1 MASWGH
7 GITAVTGAPKH
18 YVAYVPTA
26 AVLSRTVLP
35 PPPSHGLARSLSLLP
50 SQVKCKKMAS
60 LTPGVLIKLL
70 KNLNTD
76 VKICGEH
83 RSILLQVVSIVPAL
97 TGLELWPDHGFFIKV
112 SDSSHCTYVSLS
124 KDDNDLILT
133 NKLQLGQF
141 IYIDKVEAGTP
152 VPVLVGV
159 RPLPGRNPCI
169 GNPKDLMDMLVLPD
183 NFETQDQEKKT
194 SKTYELSKADKGR
207 TKQKVV
213 IKEEKNVVASRYMQ
227 GVSRSSMRNS
237 TSETNS
243 PPSQKVEEKVIVVV
257 PLGAKQEP
265 KCQVLQAKTIIPC
278 NQNKIVDVKQES
290 SVDDLKGDS
299 KVPKTVPAKSSRIVK
314 KIAPSDSVYSSSSSN
329 RRKLVDAI
337 PWESLPASLIKPGK
351 GMIKRKNTAFL
362 IVAEAKKEATAAAAL
377 VKGLGIFADLR
388 KSSVEENLHIAL
400 AKFFSLHRLLDQPS
414 IAAQDSSSG
423 ILRQL
428 AEGEKSI
435 KKLTLP
441 LRSDKSNSNSAKF
454 TVESLTD
461 ERMEWARGDGLNE
474 IQELRAKLR
483 KESQSWFLGFL
494 ENALDTGFSAESPP
508 TKKGPKDRGG
518 ENAKESH
525 ELIAGTLSQLKEAS
539 NWLDQ
544 LQNSGDTEPDRGLA
558 ETINLLKQKIYV
570 CLLEHVESAASAL
583 EGRKS
588 ST

>member
-1 MASWGH
+1 
-7 GITAVTGAPKH
+7 
-18 YVAYVPTA
+18 
-26 AVLSRTVLP
+26 
-35 PPPSHGLARSLSLLP
+35 
-50 SQVKCKKMAS
+50 MAS

-83 RSILLQVVSIVPAL
+83 RSVLLQVVSIVPAL

-124 KDDNDLILT
+124 KEDNDLILT

-194 SKTYELSKADKGR
+194 SKTYELSEADKGR

-237 TSETNS
+237 ASETNS
-243 PPSQKVEEKVIVVV
+243 PSQKVEEKVIVVESERKAV
-257 PLGAKQEP
+257 PSGAKQET

-278 NQNKIVDVKQES
+278 NQNKIVDIKQES
-290 SVDDLKGDS
+290 SVDNLKGDS
-299 KVPKTVPAKSSRIVK
+299 KVPKTVPVKSSRIVK
-314 KIAPSDSVYSSSSSN
+314 KIVPSNSICPSSSSN
-329 RRKLVDAI
+329 RRKVVDAI

-388 KSSVEENLHIAL
+388 KSSTEENLHISL

-414 IAAQDSSSG
+414 IAAQDRSSG
-423 ILRQL
+423 ILGQF

-441 LRSDKSNSNSAKF
+441 LPSRKKDSNSAKF
-454 TVESLTD
+454 TVESLAN

-474 IQELRAKLR
+474 IQELRTNLR
-483 KESQSWFLGFL
+483 KESQLWFLSFL
-494 ENALDTGFSAESPP
+494 ESALDIGFSPESPQ

-518 ENAKESH
+518 ENTKESD

-539 NWLDQ
+539 DWLDQ
-544 LQNSGDTEPDRGLA
+544 LQNYADTEPDRDGLA
-558 ETINLLKQKIYV
+558 ETINRLKQKIYV

-583 EGRKS
+583 EGRKN